1 MIERRGGY
9 LGERDRVSHLT
20 AQRYSTIQVYVDY
33 LSSIYIAQT
42 ENLRDGYIR
51 PGEYPWRGPIR
62 AAVSLVLF
70 FLLLFWEGGS
80 VISVWLPPPPLPRT
94 GCHEEEVLNFGG
106 GIVVWELGRR
116 GKTKCEGTTHTQDVS
131 GRGASSHV

>member
-1 MIERRGGY
+1 MARANQSRRVPGSFFFIIVLGG
-9 LGERDRVSHLT
+9 G
-20 AQRYSTIQVYVDY
+20 
-33 LSSIYIAQT
+33 LS
-42 ENLRDGYIR
+42 NIR
-51 PGEYPWRGPIR
+51 L
-62 AAVSLVLF
+62 AA
-70 FLLLFWEGGS
+70 
-80 VISVWLPPPPLPRT
+80 PPPLPRT